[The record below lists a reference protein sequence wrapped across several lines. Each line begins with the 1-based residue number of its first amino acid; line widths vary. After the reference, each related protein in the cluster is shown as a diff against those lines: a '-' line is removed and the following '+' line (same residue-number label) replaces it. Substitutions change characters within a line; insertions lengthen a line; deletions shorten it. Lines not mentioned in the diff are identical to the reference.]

1 MLALVMKIR
10 RYVDSS
16 NLSHTQKE
24 NLISFAIAQ
33 AIAYGL
39 PLPSSPVNSISAH
52 YNNNFAIEVSRRVSA
67 FNEHM
72 VVRVADILEII
83 NKVYRYRYSLVYNPT
98 EGDALNII
106 SFMMSVE
113 NNYIPPFLKELE
125 SGYKDTTRLL
135 TGLII
140 SCREEWSGVE
150 DKAVGV

>member
-33 AIAYGL
+33 AVAYGL

-52 YNNNFAIEVSRRVSA
+52 YNNNFAIEVSRKVSA

-72 VVRVADILEII
+72 VIRVNDILEII
-83 NKVYRYRYSLVYNPT
+83 SKVYRYRYALVYTPT

-106 SFMMSVE
+106 TFMMSVE
-113 NNYIPPFLKELE
+113 NNYIPPFLKELGNE
-125 SGYKDTTRLL
+125 YQDTTRLL
-135 TGLII
+135 TSLML
-140 SCREEWSGVE
+140 SCREEWCGDE
-150 DKAVGV
+150 TTGG